1 MIRGNKI
8 VLVVPNEFREDM
20 MTVKSHSGC
29 WIELGFKSSVEPAE
43 NIGDYRITKTVLPMH
58 DPRNPNPAAGSF
70 TEFVVVCSNGRR
82 VKFHG
87 RREAERYIARQ
98 RELERKRLEKI
109 PGFGVF
115 T

>member
-1 MIRGNKI
+1 
-8 VLVVPNEFREDM
+8 

-70 TEFVVVCSNGRR
+70 KRPQGQVP
-82 VKFHG
+82 
-87 RREAERYIARQ
+87 RQ
-98 RELERKRLEKI
+98 TR
-109 PGFGVF
+109 G
-115 T
+115 

>member
-1 MIRGNKI
+1 MIREI
-8 VLVVPNEFREDM
+8 PILPLVV
-20 MTVKSHSGC
+20 
-29 WIELGFKSSVEPAE
+29 
-43 NIGDYRITKTVLPMH
+43 
-58 DPRNPNPAAGSF
+58 
-70 TEFVVVCSNGRR
+70 SNGRR

-98 RELERKRLEKI
+98 RVLERNRLEKI